1 MNLYALPNTEW
12 MLKNRGIRKRA
23 GLQNLAEF
31 PVFDAQVE
39 FLPVVF
45 YAFQDTAWEGIHKL
59 IGKKGGTP
67 ARGLQS
73 GGERLVPSHSETAQ
87 KFFLGLAKGTRDLHD
102 VVADAAAF
110 PPAQ

>member
-1 MNLYALPNTEW
+1 MHLYALPNTEW

-23 GLQNLAEF
+23 GMQDLAEF

-39 FLPVVF
+39 FLPAAF
-45 YAFQDTAWEGIHKL
+45 YAFQDTAREGIHKL

-73 GGERLVPSHSETAQ
+73 GGERLVPSHSETA
-87 KFFLGLAKGTRDLHD
+87 
-102 VVADAAAF
+102 
-110 PPAQ
+110 